1 MVIKGK
7 NDLNQTS
14 WQCDVE
20 DFSKEL
26 KQPLEIIFLKI
37 YLMWENVALKLH
49 FIQLHFFFKN
59 NK

>member
-37 YLMWENVALKLH
+37 YLMWENVALKLY
-49 FIQLHFFFKN
+49 FIRLHFFQK
-59 NK
+59 